1 MWCYR
6 RMLKIRWEDHVTNE
20 TVLQKMGE
28 SRNIWKLLARRRD
41 RLVGHVLRHPGILGL
56 MMEGLVEGSNGRGRP
71 RLQYLRQ
78 IAEDVGCDTYEGI
91 KRLSQRRGEWRAA
104 SNQSRD

>member
-1 MWCYR
+1 
-6 RMLKIRWEDHVTNE
+6 
-20 TVLQKMGE
+20 
-28 SRNIWKLLARRRD
+28 
-41 RLVGHVLRHPGILGL
+41 

-78 IAEDVGCDTYEGI
+78 IADDVGCDTYEGI